1 MASGVVGAEGWLER
15 AVETFAAAVGRGLAD
30 EREAGREAGE
40 AALAR
45 AGVGAVAPAVSVAQF
60 TAAGRA
66 DGPGPKACVI
76 ARATCLSFA
85 KRSPRWPTG
94 WPRPSALPARWSRT
108 ATAGR
113 RRGSALSRHRCPA
126 HRGRGGDDAAI
137 VRLGWRGCHA
147 VRRGQGGAPR
157 PQEAVYRAAV
167 TPDRPRRG
175 SATPA
180 PERAAP
186 RSRRSAG
193 RGVGPGGGAAE
204 RRERLATQRARD
216 DVGRAFRAPVSR
228 GIFGASWAGRFVCRG
243 SVVGLVGLGVC
254 GPVSKKSGDE
264 LRRRSPSGNRRAAPP
279 NGPSFPS
286 VNPAAARGPDPLEF
300 VKRIVAWGGFGRSTA
315 CLGPG
320 FWDSAPIPPPETAPL
335 AELSGPIPDLFG
347 ETTYAQSRR
356 R

>member
-1 MASGVVGAEGWLER
+1 MNRRKPALPAGGVGSGFRDTRPRLLGGSTGGGRISAAGGAEPFVTEFLESPCAVFGDDAGGAGGGECGAVASGVVGAEGWLER

-147 VRRGQGGAPR
+147 VR
-157 PQEAVYRAAV
+157 
-167 TPDRPRRG
+167 
-175 SATPA
+175 
-180 PERAAP
+180 
-186 RSRRSAG
+186 
-193 RGVGPGGGAAE
+193 
-204 RRERLATQRARD
+204 
-216 DVGRAFRAPVSR
+216 
-228 GIFGASWAGRFVCRG
+228 
-243 SVVGLVGLGVC
+243 
-254 GPVSKKSGDE
+254 
-264 LRRRSPSGNRRAAPP
+264 
-279 NGPSFPS
+279 
-286 VNPAAARGPDPLEF
+286 
-300 VKRIVAWGGFGRSTA
+300 
-315 CLGPG
+315 
-320 FWDSAPIPPPETAPL
+320 
-335 AELSGPIPDLFG
+335 
-347 ETTYAQSRR
+347 
-356 R
+356 